1 MARKLRLN
9 HAHHRI
15 YVSFL
20 WQWFSS
26 MELYRFDRCI
36 IAIVKK
42 LDSIWIL
49 QPNKVTKLIIESL
62 IVKSCIDTSQQFDHN
77 LFSAFPL
84 LPI

>member
-1 MARKLRLN
+1 MATKLRLN

-20 WQWFSS
+20 WQRFSS

-62 IVKSCIDTSQQFDHN
+62 IVKS
-77 LFSAFPL
+77 
-84 LPI
+84 